1 MQDILWKKDIIFT
14 FLVIARSMKWKI
26 ITVGRPALSWA
37 RAAVDDY
44 MRRIERMI
52 QVEMVPLRSGTPA
65 QIASRSLDA
74 SDGAWRVILDERGRQ
89 LGSVGFAKWIENQE
103 LNSRRC
109 TAFLIGG
116 ADGHPPEVR
125 AAADETWSLSA
136 MTLQHELALVV
147 LMEQIY
153 RACTIMRGGPYHRP

>member
-1 MQDILWKKDIIFT
+1 
-14 FLVIARSMKWKI
+14 MKWKI
-26 ITVGRPALSWA
+26 ITIGKPALSWA

-44 MRRIERMI
+44 LHRVQRMI
-52 QVEMVPLRSGTPA
+52 QIEMMPLRDGTQSQVA
-65 QIASRSLDA
+65 LRALDA
-74 SDGAWRVILDERGRQ
+74 SDGAWRIVLDERGRQ
-89 LGSVGFAKWIENQE
+89 LGSVPFAKWIENQE
-103 LNSRRC
+103 LNSRKC

-153 RACTIMRGGPYHRP
+153 RACTILRGGPYHRPS

>member
-1 MQDILWKKDIIFT
+1 
-14 FLVIARSMKWKI
+14 
-26 ITVGRPALSWA
+26 
-37 RAAVDDY
+37 
-44 MRRIERMI
+44 MI
-52 QVEMVPLRSGTPA
+52 QIEMMPLRDGTQSQVA
-65 QIASRSLDA
+65 LRALDA
-74 SDGAWRVILDERGRQ
+74 SDGAWRIVLDERGRQ
-89 LGSVGFAKWIENQE
+89 LGSVPFAKWIENQE
-103 LNSRRC
+103 LNSRKC

-153 RACTIMRGGPYHRP
+153 RACTILRGGPYHRP